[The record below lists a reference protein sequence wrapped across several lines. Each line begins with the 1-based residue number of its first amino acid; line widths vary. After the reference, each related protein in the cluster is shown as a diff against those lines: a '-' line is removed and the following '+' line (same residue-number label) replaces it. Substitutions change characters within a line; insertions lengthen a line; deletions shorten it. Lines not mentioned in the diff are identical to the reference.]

1 MKSPAPS
8 ALPAESQKCSTASA
22 SLLSP
27 SASSHWAKS
36 STSSTNKASQFP
48 SFATAKSH
56 VRDCPGQNSKKHSPH
71 GCAAPASV
79 FPLALS
85 PSVVRKCPPLWHTQ
99 PNATW
104 ISAVRIP
111 SSATKV
117 LSVVSLA
124 QKLQVTLPPV
134 P

>member
-1 MKSPAPS
+1 MKSPATS

-36 STSSTNKASQFP
+36 STSSTNKATQFP

-56 VRDCPGQNSKKHSPH
+56 VRDCPAQNSKKHSQH
-71 GCAAPASV
+71 GCAAPASAFLSV
-79 FPLALS
+79 LS
-85 PSVVRKCPPLWHTQ
+85 PSVVQKYPPLWHMQ
-99 PNATW
+99 SNATW
-104 ISAVRIP
+104 ITAARIH

-117 LSVVSLA
+117 
-124 QKLQVTLPPV
+124 
-134 P
+134 

>member
-8 ALPAESQKCSTASA
+8 ALPVGFQKCSTASA

-36 STSSTNKASQFP
+36 STSSTNRASQ
-48 SFATAKSH
+48 SRNCATAKSH
-56 VRDCPGQNSKKHSPH
+56 ARVCPGQNSKKHSPH

-99 PNATW
+99 PNAR
-104 ISAVRIP
+104 SEERRVG
-111 SSATKV
+111 KECG
-117 LSVVSLA
+117 
-124 QKLQVTLPPV
+124 
-134 P
+134 